1 MEVRPLSSFIFHQ
14 ELSLHFGRYC
24 LQILFS
30 TTLLWFKI
38 STIKIP
44 KENAKR
50 PGMFGEGDM
59 HRGWHPCAWKDA
71 KRTRRTTWSSF
82 NKIEPR
88 HERIFKATIEVRG
101 PWSQRSRNRLRSRK
115 DCSYRKDGEVANVAE
130 LRKFMGM
137 INRQQKFIANLSEKT
152 MPLRGLFSSK
162 NEWHWGQPQE
172 ESFSRGW
179 RKTWSK
185 RQLSLVTAP
194 RKKLSY
200 LRTPRR
206 IN

>member
-1 MEVRPLSSFIFHQ
+1 MTSLCMER
-14 ELSLHFGRYC
+14 RKKN
-24 LQILFS
+24 
-30 TTLLWFKI
+30 TTNDLKQ
-38 STIKIP
+38 
-44 KENAKR
+44 
-50 PGMFGEGDM
+50 
-59 HRGWHPCAWKDA
+59 
-71 KRTRRTTWSSF
+71 F

-88 HERIFKATIEVRG
+88 HVRIFKATIEVRG
-101 PWSQRSRNRLRSRK
+101 PWSQRSRNRPRSRK

-137 INRQQKFIANLSEKT
+137 INRQQKFTENLSEKT

-162 NEWHWGQPQE
+162 YEWHWGEAQE

-185 RQLSLVTAP
+185 RQLSLITAP